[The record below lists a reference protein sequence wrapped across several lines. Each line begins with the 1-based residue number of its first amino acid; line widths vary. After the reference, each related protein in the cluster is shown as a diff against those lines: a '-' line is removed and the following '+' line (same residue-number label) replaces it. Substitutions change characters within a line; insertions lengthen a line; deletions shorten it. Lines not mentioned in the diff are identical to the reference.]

1 MPALIYR
8 VLPLAA
14 LALLGACDREASPA
28 SAAAAGTASAAA
40 AGTEGA
46 RDGDRG
52 RAPAGAATAV
62 RTGTRPA
69 DACGWITA
77 AEVAKIV
84 GPLTGAPRPSD
95 EGCVYP
101 LPVDSATTRRRAQ
114 ALELRRKLEERFGK
128 SDLPLPEP
136 DTSAVIVD
144 VQVYTDPTAARGM
157 GAAMATMAKWLRD
170 DDSAGKA
177 AADSAPPERR
187 DSPPPSLLGWD
198 GTNRAT
204 SRSFVGQ
211 IGHLRVE
218 VNVRAAEVTREQT
231 VAIANRVRDAIPDLP
246 FPAERPSNPVGPDP
260 CILLS
265 VQEAE
270 AVLGKL
276 IVPPYRSDEE
286 TPLAMA
292 QGRSCSYFTAG
303 HHALVL
309 TPTWQYGG
317 SAFEAMRGV
326 GGLLERVAPSL
337 HNDAADTLDSGPWED
352 AAGDPATGQL
362 YFLKGDRLIELGY
375 LVSSTDF
382 DGAVRLARIVVGRL

>member
-14 LALLGACDREASPA
+14 LALLGACNRGAPAA
-28 SAAAAGTASAAA
+28 SAATRGGEVAARVADRSAAP
-40 AGTEGA
+40 GA
-46 RDGDRG
+46 
-52 RAPAGAATAV
+52 AATAV
-62 RTGTRPA
+62 RTASRPA
-69 DACGWITA
+69 DACGWISA

-84 GPLTGAPRPSD
+84 GPLTGAPRPGD
-95 EGCVYP
+95 DGCIYP
-101 LPVDSATTRRRAQ
+101 LPVDSATARRRAQ

-128 SDLPLPEP
+128 SDLPMPEP
-136 DTSAVIVD
+136 DESAVIVD
-144 VQVYTDPTAARGM
+144 VQVYTGPAGERGV
-157 GAAMATMAKWLRD
+157 GAAMSTMGGWLRE
-170 DDSAGKA
+170 DSAG
-177 AADSAPPERR
+177 APRTESGSPPRR
-187 DSPPPSLLGWD
+187 DSLPPAPLPGWD

-204 SRSFVGQ
+204 SRSFYGR
-211 IGHLRVE
+211 IGHVRVGVE
-218 VNVRAAEVTREQT
+218 VQAAEVTREQT
-231 VAIANRVRDAIPDLP
+231 AAIANRVRDAIPDLP
-246 FPAERPSNPVGPDP
+246 FPTERPYNPVGPDP

-265 VQEAE
+265 VPEAE

-276 IVPPYRSDEE
+276 VVPPYRSDEE
-286 TPLAMA
+286 TPLAME

-309 TPTWQYGG
+309 TPTWEYGG
-317 SAFEAMRGV
+317 TAFDAMRGI

-352 AAGDPATGQL
+352 AAGDPGTGQL

-375 LVSSTDF
+375 LGSSTDF